1 MLSCASTQAVSRP
14 SKISYLLEVMA
25 RSSAARVVAAAAL
38 VAAAH
43 LTSGCVAAP
52 WAAPPI
58 VAAAGGGARVA
69 PSDGAEPT
77 YDLRAGVSPFG
88 ITPSWVKRRGDL
100 AFGYL
105 YQGGRSAGVHEGW
118 LQGGVVAGSRR
129 AGDGVLRVVP
139 HGEVRVL
146 YDPHLGRLGRGA
158 SLGVIGELAAP
169 ASGPIS
175 SSGTNGG
182 LIGAAWGEGGVGF
195 YADLAA
201 LDLENRFG
209 PGDRAGPNGYFAWT
223 LTAGLV
229 VRIPATAGVVW
240 AFIH

>member
-1 MLSCASTQAVSRP
+1 MLARRAV
-14 SKISYLLEVMA
+14 A
-25 RSSAARVVAAAAL
+25 VA
-38 VAAAH
+38 VT
-43 LTSGCVAAP
+43 LTLGGAPGCIAAP

-58 VAAAGGGARVA
+58 LAAGGGGARIA
-69 PSDGAEPT
+69 PGDSAEPT

-88 ITPSWVKRRGDL
+88 ITPSWVRRRGDL

-105 YQGGRSAGVHEGW
+105 YQGGRSAGLHEGW

-139 HGEVRVL
+139 HGELRVL

-158 SLGVIGELAAP
+158 SLGVVGELAAP

-175 SSGTNGG
+175 STSTSGGM
-182 LIGAAWGEGGVGF
+182 IGAAWGEGGVGL
-195 YADLAA
+195 YADVAA

-209 PGDRAGPNGYFAWT
+209 PGARAGPGGYFAWT

-229 VRIPATAGVVW
+229 VRIPATAGIVW